1 MRVAESARVRNP
13 EGRALV
19 GGTPIPHSA
28 TRIPQS
34 VMAFLRVRGLRKTF
48 ALGGERLE
56 VLKGID
62 LDVTRGEFV
71 AVVGPSGAGKST
83 LLHLL
88 GALERPSAGEIAYG
102 EVALGGLGEEALARF
117 RNRTVGFVFQ
127 FHHLLPEFTALENV
141 MLPLL
146 IGRRGA
152 PEARERA
159 AAMLQAVGLGERL
172 RHTPAELSGG
182 EQQRVAMARALAA
195 GPSVL
200 LADEPT
206 GNLDSKTGEGVFEL
220 LRQLNRERELTV
232 IMVTHNEA
240 LSRRADRVV
249 HMEDGRLEGRPA

>member
-1 MRVAESARVRNP
+1 
-13 EGRALV
+13 
-19 GGTPIPHSA
+19 
-28 TRIPQS
+28 
-34 VMAFLRVRGLRKTF
+34 VRGLRKTF

-159 AAMLQAVGLGERL
+159 VAMLQAVGLGERL